1 MEVFCPQYF
10 STWRRRPASVKAR
23 EPTEAPTHRVRSIL
37 VSPLFNSERSSYPI
51 YCQPISGKQ
60 HQVWDTVGEVC
71 WFLISDKR
79 KREKDSVTIEYSLF
93 RWFTSCGT
101 APPTQHLLYIE
112 SNETSLRLCTV
123 QHSVY
128 GESRERGF
136 VTLWSTR
143 AKVQSFVWP
152 CDPSTS
158 LVTSLNGWAWVQW
171 RH

>member
-1 MEVFCPQYF
+1 M
-10 STWRRRPASVKAR
+10 KAR

-37 VSPLFNSERSSYPI
+37 VSPLFDSERSSYPF
-51 YCQPISGKQ
+51 YCQPFSAKQ

-71 WFLISDKR
+71 RLISDKR
-79 KREKDSVTIEYSLF
+79 ERERFSVTIEYSLF

-112 SNETSLRLCTV
+112 SIEASLSLCTV

-143 AKVQSFVWP
+143 AKVQSFV
-152 CDPSTS
+152 
-158 LVTSLNGWAWVQW
+158 
-171 RH
+171 